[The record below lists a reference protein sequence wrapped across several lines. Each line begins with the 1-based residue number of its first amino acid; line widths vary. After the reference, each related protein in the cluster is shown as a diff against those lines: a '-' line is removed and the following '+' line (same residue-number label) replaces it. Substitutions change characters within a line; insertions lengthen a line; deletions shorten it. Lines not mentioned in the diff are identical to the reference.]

1 MSRPHDG
8 HSMFPYFSGPLR
20 MVGPKRSSNQS
31 SKLDQTLNA
40 FETALTQRLNHLKT
54 KDPEGFLTLSWMQQA
69 MEALSATH
77 KDLKTV
83 IEDLKF
89 PATEWEQK
97 WMDQYLDD
105 TLKVMDICIALNAE
119 ISKLQESQLLVQYVL
134 HILAFSGGSVPCAD
148 KLDRAKGSLR
158 DLMEKSDMKRKKEN
172 GAISMRNCKIENC
185 TRILQGLRNGLQF
198 GKVKSSTKGKV
209 FLRAMYG
216 VKATTIF
223 VCSVVASALSGSLAP
238 LIEVQVPDQFLWSD
252 VFMSLQKEIH
262 EEIKASFAKEG
273 AAILKD
279 LEILGAPIES
289 MYSVVEKLPAGTFL
303 KTGDSNY
310 EKIRIATEKLR
321 HGVQLLA
328 QGLDPLTKQVNDFFQ
343 IVLNGRNELL
353 DSLRLTGNEDEHKGD
368 DFLRHVQKLR

>member
-8 HSMFPYFSGPLR
+8 HSMFPYFSSPFR
-20 MVGPKRSSNQS
+20 MVGPKRPSNQS
-31 SKLDQTLNA
+31 SNMDQTLNA
-40 FETALTQRLNHLKT
+40 FETALTQRLKHLKN
-54 KDPEGFLTLSWMQQA
+54 KDREGFLTLSWMRQV

-77 KDLKTV
+77 KDLKTL
-83 IEDLKF
+83 IGDLKY

-105 TLKVMDICIALNAE
+105 TLKVMDICISLNGE
-119 ISKLQESQLLVQYVL
+119 ISRLQESQLLAQYVL
-134 HILAFSGGSVPCAD
+134 HILAVSEGGVPSPD

-158 DLMEKSDMKRKKEN
+158 DLMEKSDRRRKKEN
-172 GAISMRNCKIENC
+172 GTSSNRNCKIENC
-185 TRILQGLRNGLQF
+185 TLMLQGLRNGLQF

-209 FLRAMYG
+209 FLRAMHG
-216 VKATTIF
+216 VKAITIF
-223 VCSVVASALSGSLAP
+223 VCSVVASALSGSSAP
-238 LIEVQVPDQFLWSD
+238 LTEVQVPDQFLWAA
-252 VFMSLQKEIH
+252 VFMSLQKEVH

-273 AAILKD
+273 AAVLKD

-289 MYSVVEKLPAGTFL
+289 LYSVVEKLLSGTCL

-310 EKIRIATEKLR
+310 EKIRIATENLR

-368 DFLRHVQKLR
+368 YFLRHVQK